1 MNHVTTV
8 AMSVDGATAHRV
20 VVARQ
25 PITDRCGEV
34 VGLELLYRSRRPDAA
49 PPTGEH
55 MTAQVVLGALSI
67 GVDRLVG
74 RARIFCNADRGVLV
88 GETPVT
94 LPPSRTVIEVLET
107 VEIDDEVV
115 AGCRELVEAGFTL
128 ALDDFVWAPG
138 VERLLELAAI
148 VKIDLLAVPPDE
160 LPELVERVRAYE
172 VVLLAEKVETPD
184 DVHRAMAL
192 GFDLFQ
198 GYAIER
204 PAVVSRRTVATS
216 ATAHLQLAVTMLSE
230 DLDFAELE
238 EILRREPG
246 LVLQLL
252 QMASAGAHSGLRGQV
267 RTVREALVL
276 LGTSRIKRWVAL
288 TILGAQPEQSPDALA
303 VALVR
308 ARMAEQLAPS
318 RGVPDAEFAFT
329 AALMSALDLLLGVE
343 PGQLAATMD
352 IDDALKAAAF
362 HRLGPVGCLVSEI
375 AAYQDLVSGR
385 ESDKMSEPAPDLD
398 AAAAE
403 AFAWAVPL
411 VSELDLP

>member
-1 MNHVTTV
+1 
-8 AMSVDGATAHRV
+8 MSVDSATAHRV

-25 PITDRCGEV
+25 PITDRNGDV
-34 VGLELLYRSRRPDAA
+34 VGFELLYRARRPDAA
-49 PPTGEH
+49 PLNGEH

-88 GETPVT
+88 GETPLT

-107 VEIDDEVV
+107 VVIDDDVV
-115 AGCRELVEAGFTL
+115 AGCRALVEAGFTL

-138 VERLLELAAI
+138 VERLLELADI
-148 VKIDLLAVPPDE
+148 VKIDLLAVPADQ
-160 LPELVERVRAYE
+160 LPALVERCRAYD
-172 VVLLAEKVETPD
+172 VVLLAEKVETAD
-184 DVHRAMAL
+184 DVERAMAL

-204 PAVVSRRTVATS
+204 PADVSGRSVAAS
-216 ATAHLQLAVTMLSE
+216 ATAHLQLAVTMLAE
-230 DLDFAELE
+230 DLDFVEVE

-252 QMASAGAHSGLRGQV
+252 QMASAGAHFGLRGQV

-276 LGTSRIKRWVAL
+276 LGTARIRRWVAL

-308 ARMAEQLAPS
+308 ARMAEQVAPA
-318 RGVPDAEFAFT
+318 RGLTDTEFAFT
-329 AALMSALDLLLGVE
+329 AGLMSALDRLLGVE
-343 PGQLAATMD
+343 RHQLAATMD
-352 IDDALKAAAF
+352 LDDALKAAAF
-362 HRLGPVGCLVSEI
+362 HRLGPVGALVSEI
-375 AAYQDLVSGR
+375 ADYQDLVSGHPGAR
-385 ESDKMSEPAPDLD
+385 MGEPAPDLD

-411 VSELDLP
+411 VSGLDLP

>member
-1 MNHVTTV
+1 MG
-8 AMSVDGATAHRV
+8 VDSATAHRV

-25 PITDRCGEV
+25 PITDRHGDV
-34 VGLELLYRSRRPDAA
+34 VGFELLYRARRPDATA
-49 PPTGEH
+49 LTGEH

-88 GETPVT
+88 GETPLT

-107 VEIDDEVV
+107 VVIDDDVV
-115 AGCRELVEAGFTL
+115 AGCRALVEAGFTL

-138 VERLLELAAI
+138 VERLLELADI
-148 VKIDLLAVPPDE
+148 VKIDLLAVPADE
-160 LPELVERVRAYE
+160 LPALVERCRAYD
-172 VVLLAEKVETPD
+172 VVLLAEKVETAD
-184 DVHRAMAL
+184 DVERAMAL

-204 PAVVSRRTVATS
+204 PAVVSGRSVAAS
-216 ATAHLQLAVTMLSE
+216 ATAHLQLAVTMLAD
-230 DLDFAELE
+230 DLDFAEVE

-252 QMASAGAHSGLRGQV
+252 QMASAGAHFGLRGQV

-276 LGTSRIKRWVAL
+276 LGTSRIRRWVAL

-308 ARMAEQLAPS
+308 ARMAEQVAPARGLA
-318 RGVPDAEFAFT
+318 DTEFAFT
-329 AALMSALDLLLGVE
+329 VGLMSALDRLLGVDRH
-343 PGQLAATMD
+343 QLAATMD
-352 IDDALKAAAF
+352 LDDALKAAAF
-362 HRLGPVGCLVSEI
+362 HRLGPVGALVSEI
-375 AAYQDLVSGR
+375 ADYQDLVSGHPDDR
-385 ESDKMSEPAPDLD
+385 MGEPAPDLD

-411 VSELDLP
+411 VSGLDLP